1 MALVIGAGPGIGRSL
16 ASQLAAA
23 GHPVALIARSAE
35 HLEALAA
42 QLSADG
48 AEVITRQADAGDAG
62 KLADVVTALRDEAPI
77 GVLAYNA
84 MYAAGQL
91 ATADLGD
98 LRSSLEVNLVS
109 AIAATQ
115 AALPDL
121 EAAGGSVLL
130 TGGGLALYPNNEYGV
145 LSVGKAA
152 LRTAALAL
160 AADLAPR
167 GVRVRTLTI
176 AGFVAPGTAFDPD
189 RIAARLIGLADGD
202 EVEVVYQGEPD

>member
-16 ASQLAAA
+16 ARQLASA
-23 GHPVALIARSAE
+23 GHAIALIARGAE
-35 HLEALAA
+35 HLDVLAA
-42 QLSADG
+42 ELRNEG
-48 AEVITRQADAGDAG
+48 ATVLTRQADAGDAG
-62 KLADVVTALRDEAPI
+62 TLADTVTALRDEGPI

-84 MYAAGQL
+84 VYAPGTL
-91 ATADLGD
+91 ATADLPE
-98 LRSSLEVNLVS
+98 LRTSLEVNVVS

-121 EAAGGSVLL
+121 EATGGAVLI

-145 LSVGKAA
+145 LSMGKAA
-152 LRTAALAL
+152 LRTAALLL

-167 GVRVRTLTI
+167 GITVRTLTV

-189 RIAARLIGLADGD
+189 RIAARMISTVDGD
-202 EVEVVYQGEPD
+202 EVEVVYRGEPA